1 MVFEETL
8 KKNNINVIK
17 PNSNTKIR
25 IDLEPKREL
34 ELQKMNKTYSKLVFD
49 NTKRIG
55 RTKLIKMAID
65 NLVNDV
71 EDLPEEEAIEY
82 LRTLYKGAEF

>member
-17 PNSNTKIR
+17 PNSKTKIR
-25 IDLEPKREL
+25 IDLEPEREQ
-34 ELQKMNKTYSKLVFD
+34 ELQKIKKSYAKEVKKIS
-49 NTKRIG
+49 

-65 NLVNDV
+65 NLIKDV
-71 EDLPEEEAIEY
+71 KEQTSEEEAIKY
-82 LRTLYKGAEF
+82 LRTLYKEAEF